1 MGVFHLVG
9 GCTAVESDGGNIA
22 VCRQRVSDVNAETSR
37 NGGRSRIL
45 ATRVAGRSADR
56 PITDSHIVNREIGPR
71 ARKLRNNRDFAAR
84 QIRSNT

>member
-1 MGVFHLVG
+1 MRVLELVG
-9 GCTAVESDGGNIA
+9 GWVAVQSDSGNVA

-45 ATRVAGRSADR
+45 AARVAGRGADR
-56 PITDSHIVNREIGPR
+56 PITDSHIVNRETGPR

-84 QIRSNT
+84 